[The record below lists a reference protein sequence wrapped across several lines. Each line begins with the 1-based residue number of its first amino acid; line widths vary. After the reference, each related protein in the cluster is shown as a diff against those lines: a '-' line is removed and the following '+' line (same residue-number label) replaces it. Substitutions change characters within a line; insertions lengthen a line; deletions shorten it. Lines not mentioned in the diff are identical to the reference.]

1 MKAEKIISMFALTTC
16 LVSLGV
22 ADLHGTSVL
31 KRNLSELTAL
41 AELIIV
47 GKVVSV
53 TDGLDGNFPYTEV
66 TIEVSQ
72 SIKGTVSGTYTFR
85 QFGLLKPRDMGNG
98 LTNLNVTPDDWARY
112 QEGQEC
118 MLFLYY
124 AAALTGVRTTVGLNQ
139 GAFAITNNSIVN
151 GVDNLDLFENVS
163 VSGEQLTD
171 GEVGMLQS
179 KKGALNAQTFISFV
193 DKAVRQGWFNE

>member
-1 MKAEKIISMFALTTC
+1 
-16 LVSLGV
+16 LGV
-22 ADLHGTSVL
+22 ADLHGSSVL
-31 KRNLSELTAL
+31 KRNLKELTAI

-47 GKVVSV
+47 GEVVSV
-53 TDGLDGNFPYTEV
+53 IDGLDGNFPYTEV
-66 TIEVSQ
+66 TIEVSL

-118 MLFLYY
+118 MLFLYN
-124 AAALTGVRTTVGLNQ
+124 AAPLTGVRTTVGLNQ

-163 VSGEQLTD
+163 VDSEQLTN
-171 GEVGMLQS
+171 GEERMLRS
-179 KKGALNAQTFISFV
+179 KKGALDAQTFISFV
-193 DKAVRQGWFNE
+193 DKAVRQGWFKE